1 MNIYY
6 RNTWQNTHPSCLWTC
21 EARRMRTHQGPHL
34 RDTSRHQCKG
44 LPSSLKVKRPIWGKS
59 LKVSRQ
65 MVPAVL
71 KRAMHT
77 WSCFTKRGRVLLFSP
92 DFLSTK
98 QIKAYPREKD
108 EIRTLNK
115 RIFKTRVQTR
125 VHPLLPIRNDQD
137 RLQIHTQTKTPI
149 SLIIN

>member
-1 MNIYY
+1 MGFNHIYY
-6 RNTWQNTHPSCLWTC
+6 KGLHHRNVLLIVNGSQNPLLAKYQNSSRALLQKCIVNFIYCPIHLTHKTC
-21 EARRMRTHQGPHL
+21 IQVLHELTVLGWRVYFRHTNKHQF
-34 RDTSRHQCKG
+34 KG
-44 LPSSLKVKRPIWGKS
+44 LPSSLKVNRPIWGKS

-98 QIKAYPREKD
+98 QIKAYPR
-108 EIRTLNK
+108 
-115 RIFKTRVQTR
+115 
-125 VHPLLPIRNDQD
+125 
-137 RLQIHTQTKTPI
+137 
-149 SLIIN
+149 